1 MATSQAS
8 QIVILNDFV
17 SLPIIIS
24 DYDAIA
30 ENKRRASGATSPI
43 IAASETKATSPP
55 NTPSHQ
61 QWGTGF
67 TAYTDELWERMT
79 FGMKQ
84 KLREACVDVL
94 KRTDD
99 ANESQATRMSWQ
111 YDDDARFLD

>member
-30 ENKRRASGATSPI
+30 ENKRRASGATSSTTTSP
-43 IAASETKATSPP
+43 ETKTSSPP
-55 NTPSHQ
+55 TNPSHQ

-67 TAYTDELWERMT
+67 SAYADELWECMT
-79 FGMKQ
+79 TGMKQ
-84 KLREACVDVL
+84 KLREA
-94 KRTDD
+94 
-99 ANESQATRMSWQ
+99 ESQATRMSWQ
-111 YDDDARFLD
+111 FDDDARFLD